1 MLCETTLD
9 KSTFDLTAAIIY
21 FVCSE
26 SGKVETRL
34 MDKARTTTILR
45 KYLNLEV
52 EVGMQGDEAP
62 FKVKDLIDR
71 FHHLCFFVRAYF
83 KRF

>member
-1 MLCETTLD
+1 M
-9 KSTFDLTAAIIY
+9 TAAIIY

-62 FKVKDLIDR
+62 FKVKET
-71 FHHLCFFVRAYF
+71 Y
-83 KRF
+83 

>member
-1 MLCETTLD
+1 MSRAKYWYEHASWTKLA
-9 KSTFDLTAAIIY
+9 SW
-21 FVCSE
+21 
-26 SGKVETRL
+26 
-34 MDKARTTTILR
+34 TTTTLR

>member
-1 MLCETTLD
+1 M
-9 KSTFDLTAAIIY
+9 TAAIIY

-26 SGKVETRL
+26 SGKVETL
-34 MDKARTTTILR
+34 MDKTRATTILR

-71 FHHLCFFVRAYF
+71 FHHVGIFFRRG
-83 KRF
+83 K